1 MAIRLHEYKGFCVD
15 PNLKIEK
22 PQGFTTGLDKFPE
35 YEDIIGD
42 NEEEEEPPKSKK
54 QQRKLEK
61 QQKKVRASKRKIQLR
76 FVDKEKHKEEES
88 EDKHKEES
96 EDNHKEKNHKEDKQG
111 QNNDDYGYEIPFNIK
126 RLYHRL
132 CKHVGHSDVK
142 LLHYHSVSFYA
153 SDLKYVL
160 PGEWINDNIICLVF
174 EYLSQI
180 YLQNTKEISLIYPS
194 IIQLVLYSDAGIIT
208 KDDFPNAKFI
218 FLPINDS
225 EEGDHWFLGLL
236 DLLQSKL
243 FIYDSMISDNSELI
257 KKLVH
262 KLQKAGIVSGKVKV
276 VVINCQQ
283 QGNSDDC
290 GIYLIMITCYLVNMM
305 MTEPINFDIA
315 KVRFSSLRGRWDIM
329 RLVSYL
335 LNQEKTI
342 QN

>member
-15 PNLKIEK
+15 PNLKTEK

-35 YEDIIGD
+35 YEEIIGD
-42 NEEEEEPPKSKK
+42 IEEEEEPPTSKK
-54 QQRKLEK
+54 QQRKLER
-61 QQKKVRASKRKIQLR
+61 QQKKVRASKRKIQLK
-76 FVDKEKHKEEES
+76 FVDKEKYKEESEENQ
-88 EDKHKEES
+88 EDKHKE
-96 EDNHKEKNHKEDKQG
+96 HKQV
-111 QNNDDYGYEIPFNIK
+111 QNNDDYGYQIPFNIK

-132 CKHVGHSDVK
+132 CKHVGQSDVK

-208 KDDFPNAKFI
+208 KDDFPNTKFI

-257 KKLVH
+257 KRLVH
-262 KLQKAGIVSGKVKV
+262 KLQKVGIVSGKVKV

-335 LNQEKTI
+335 LNKEKTM